1 MATAEISIQATMGA
15 GAPTY
20 APAAQSQTLVTTTSN
35 ATSTVAPGDGDYVR
49 VVARGGDIYV
59 AISKTAATAPR
70 HSVPSG
76 SVIDIGPLKY
86 GDTIQAIDA

>member
-20 APAAQSQTLVTTTSN
+20 APAAQSQTLTTTTSN

-70 HSVPSG
+70 HAVTSG
-76 SVIDIGPLKY
+76 SHIDIGPLKY

>member
-20 APAAQSQTLVTTTSN
+20 APAAQSQTLTTTTSN

-49 VVARGGDIYV
+49 IVARTGDIYV

-70 HSVPSG
+70 HCVPAG
-76 SVIDIGPLKY
+76 SAIDIGPLKY
-86 GDTIQAIDA
+86 GDVINAIDA